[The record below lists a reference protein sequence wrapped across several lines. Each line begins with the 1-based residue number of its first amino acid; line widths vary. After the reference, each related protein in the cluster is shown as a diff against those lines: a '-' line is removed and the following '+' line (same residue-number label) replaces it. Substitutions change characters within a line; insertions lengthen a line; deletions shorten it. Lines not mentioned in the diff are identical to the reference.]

1 MEPGAGVCVASC
13 MSADPQS
20 RPSRR
25 PSRTIRTIAAM
36 AAWAGAAGAAW
47 AAPGP
52 LRPPT
57 AGDLASP
64 PTVMTLLVT
73 GLLLGLVLLAALLP
87 AKRGHQD

>member
-1 MEPGAGVCVASC
+1 MGAL
-13 MSADPQS
+13 
-20 RPSRR
+20 
-25 PSRTIRTIAAM
+25 
-36 AAWAGAAGAAW
+36 AAWAGLAASAW

-57 AGDLASP
+57 ASDLASP